1 MLVAVSS
8 DAGFTP
14 FRRVLHHNTEMF
26 SSGKS
31 INSSLDRLLRTINQ
45 GDKHA
50 GQGAVK
56 YFRKKKCIVGA
67 SLLSV
72 YLFLIHENSVMYA
85 GLYWANSFTDE
96 EMYGKT
102 ALSFCTGM
110 KITPGK
116 RRSYE

>member
-1 MLVAVSS
+1 MRILDTRTTFLYLIYAYQITLTSKTVLVAVSS

-45 GDKHA
+45 EDKHA

-56 YFRKKKCIVGA
+56 YFRKKKTA
-67 SLLSV
+67 S
-72 YLFLIHENSVMYA
+72 
-85 GLYWANSFTDE
+85 
-96 EMYGKT
+96 
-102 ALSFCTGM
+102 
-110 KITPGK
+110 
-116 RRSYE
+116 